1 MNTSDAPATDAADV
15 SRNGT
20 KKLLDLGLSAFFIND
35 KPVFDN
41 GPKGLTRDPADPVT
55 LDS

>member
-1 MNTSDAPATDAADV
+1 MNTSAAPATDADV

>member
-1 MNTSDAPATDAADV
+1 MNTSAAPATDAADV

-20 KKLLDLGLSAFFIND
+20 KKLLDLGLSAFFING
-35 KPVFDN
+35 KAVFDN